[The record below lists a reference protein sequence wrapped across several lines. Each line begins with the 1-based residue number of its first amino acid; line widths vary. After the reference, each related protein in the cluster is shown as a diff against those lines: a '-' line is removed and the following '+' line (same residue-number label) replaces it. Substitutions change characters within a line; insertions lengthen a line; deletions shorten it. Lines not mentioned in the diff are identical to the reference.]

1 MKYFFVKRVAR
12 LDTTEYGECLTH
24 CRNILFYCAC
34 ANKKKTHSNG
44 VFEKQTVFDQQG
56 FGFVTFSNGED
67 ANRAREKLNGT
78 IVDGRKVEVRKFVP
92 RLSLSFCSFLLF

>member
-1 MKYFFVKRVAR
+1 MRKQS
-12 LDTTEYGECLTH
+12 
-24 CRNILFYCAC
+24 
-34 ANKKKTHSNG
+34 KKNSIG

-78 IVDGRKVEVRKFVP
+78 IVDGRKVEVRKLVP
-92 RLSLSFCSFLLF
+92 RLSLSFCSYLLF